1 MSHFISKKIQLFLPP
16 SQSGC
21 EDELSR
27 YAKYLEPGTG
37 YQLLTIVIPATKRF
51 KQQPL
56 SKWAILKFSS
66 CSSTNTDSAPVISD
80 STTEKKPILTT
91 CWNCSFDLLFVAFV
105 IIIVQNDLP
114 QRILADCKLKCLCS
128 EPCPPANGRKDEIN
142 TSSA

>member
-21 EDELSR
+21 EDELSQ

-37 YQLLTIVIPATKRF
+37 YRLLTIVIPATKRF

-56 SKWAILKFSS
+56 SKWAILKLSS

-80 STTEKKPILTT
+80 STTEKKPILTP
-91 CWNCSFDLLFVAFV
+91 CWNCFFDLPFCCFCCYNQPEWFASENSAPLPDCQMQVPLFRTLSSCRW
-105 IIIVQNDLP
+105 Q
-114 QRILADCKLKCLCS
+114 
-128 EPCPPANGRKDEIN
+128 EGRH
-142 TSSA
+142 